1 VFSVGDRVI
10 YGSNLLCIFDGIQDK
25 EFDNKTLRYFV
36 IKPIFEKGSTI
47 YIPFEIDDID
57 KKIHRLLSV
66 EEINAVLTEDQ
77 KEDTIWI
84 ENEKEREERFR
95 QILTENDRIIALKL
109 LKTLC
114 LRKAL
119 GKKLN
124 VSDERI
130 LKDAQKTLFDEL
142 AYVLDVKRE
151 RILSFIL
158 EQTGV
163 STKSPERSVGV
174 V

>member
-1 VFSVGDRVI
+1 MFSVGDKVI
-10 YGSNLLCIFDGIQDK
+10 YGSNLLCSFDGIRDK
-25 EFDNKTLRYFV
+25 EFDNKTLRYYV
-36 IKPIFEKGSTI
+36 IKPIFEKDSTI
-47 YIPFEIDDID
+47 YIPVESDDID

-66 EEINAVLTEDQ
+66 EEIYAVLTANQ
-77 KEDTIWI
+77 REDTIWI
-84 ENEKEREERFR
+84 ENEKEREERHR
-95 QILTENDRIIALKL
+95 QILTENDRIAVLKL

-142 AYVLDVKRE
+142 AYVLNMKRE
-151 RILSFIL
+151 HILPFIL
-158 EQTGV
+158 EQAEANIKHSG
-163 STKSPERSVGV
+163 RLG
-174 V
+174 

>member
-1 VFSVGDRVI
+1 MFSVGDKVI
-10 YGSNLLCIFDGIQDK
+10 YGSNLLCSFDGIQDK
-25 EFDNKTLRYFV
+25 EFDHKTLRYYV
-36 IKPIFEKGSTI
+36 IKPIFERGSTI
-47 YIPFEIDDID
+47 YVPFESDDID

-66 EEINAVLTEDQ
+66 GEINAVLTANQE
-77 KEDTIWI
+77 EDTIWI
-84 ENEKEREERFR
+84 ENEKEREERYR
-95 QILTENDRIIALKL
+95 RILTENDRIIALKL

-142 AYVLDVKRE
+142 AYVLNVKRE
-151 RILSFIL
+151 RVLPFIL
-158 EQTGV
+158 EQAEV
-163 STKSPERSVGV
+163 SVKHSERSV
-174 V
+174 